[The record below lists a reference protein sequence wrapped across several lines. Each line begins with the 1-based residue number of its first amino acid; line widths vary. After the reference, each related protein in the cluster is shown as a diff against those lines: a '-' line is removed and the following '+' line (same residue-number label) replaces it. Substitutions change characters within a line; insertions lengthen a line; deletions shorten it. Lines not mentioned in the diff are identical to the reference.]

1 MNEFIYKSQFIRNK
15 EIIDMNDKIRI
26 LLTIGIYHGFNDGA
40 VVIIPI
46 LFPVFRELFNLS
58 YTQIGIITGGG
69 LLITLIT
76 QIFIGYASDKK
87 NRRILISTGILILS
101 GSLLLIIQVKD
112 FLTLLLFI
120 FILRFASGFYHPIGV
135 GWISKVFKK
144 ERIDWAMGIQS
155 ALGDFGAFIG
165 IFTTA
170 FIVDLKGLSY
180 PFYLWAIAGIL
191 CLFLGLFLTR
201 NTHIKYAKKIIKKSE
216 KIMFGD
222 FLRKEWVILKKIKL
236 FLPGSI
242 TSGTSWGIVVS
253 YLPLLLVERTT
264 LSLIYIGMIISIWIG
279 VGTIFCI
286 FYGKIISIVRRRTVV
301 ILSYLTMAL
310 MSFLLTTITSIIII
324 VIIMI
329 FLGISS
335 FISFPAIFS
344 YVSDITDEEFEG
356 KTFGY
361 IFTFQLGF
369 AMLLLFLSGFTADI
383 WGIWTPF
390 FILGSFSLLTTLLF
404 LFNLKNINTANT

>member
-1 MNEFIYKSQFIRNK
+1 MSDKNK
-15 EIIDMNDKIRI
+15 V
-26 LLTIGIYHGFNDGA
+26 LLTVGIYHGFNDGS

-46 LFPVFRELFNLS
+46 LFPIFRELFDLS

-76 QIFIGYASDKK
+76 QIFLGYTSDKR
-87 NRRILISTGILILS
+87 NRRMLLSIGILILS
-101 GSLLLIIQVKD
+101 GSLLLIIQVQG

-120 FILRFASGFYHPIGV
+120 FVIRFASGFYHPIGV

-165 IFTTA
+165 IITTA
-170 FIVDLKGLSY
+170 FIVELKDWSY

-191 CLFLGLFLTR
+191 CLFIGLYLTK
-201 NTHIKYAKKIIKKSE
+201 NTNERIQKNKKSE
-216 KIMFGD
+216 KIVIRD
-222 FLRKEWVILKKIKL
+222 FLIKEWDLLKKIKL

-242 TSGTSWGIVVS
+242 ISGTSWGIVVS

-264 LSLIYIGMIISIWIG
+264 LSLSEIGIIISIWIG
-279 VGTIFCI
+279 VGTVICI
-286 FYGKIISIVRRRTVV
+286 FYGRIISHFSRKTVV
-301 ILSYLTMAL
+301 ITSYTTMGV
-310 MSFLLTTITSIIII
+310 MSLLLTTITNIPIIII
-324 VIIMI
+324 IMVL
-329 FLGISS
+329 LGISS

-344 YVSDITDEEFEG
+344 YVSDITDKELEG

-369 AMLLLFLSGFTADI
+369 ATVLLFLSGLTADI

-390 FILGSFSLLTTLLF
+390 FILGFFSLLTAILSII
-404 LFNLKNINTANT
+404 NLKKINPVIT